1 MRLVFFYG
9 AVGLSVS
16 TLGYLSIKKVTHE
29 LGAVDAYSCHFCSVC
44 SPSIQEKVRSYIAQE
59 ARLPSLSLAV
69 VAHTLAEKFPSLK
82 KVSCTKDGAKVVH
95 IQCQSVQPF
104 FCLNDTHVLADAD
117 RVLEKEC
124 FSPES
129 LSSLPIIEVVA
140 VSQGMPVLSSQ
151 AKEGMHHISRELFD
165 RYQMT
170 WIDDTQIWLREKN
183 SPSFSLV
190 FHTNSLPDE
199 KIMSECEKIKKE
211 FESSGLI
218 SPQGKKRWVADI
230 RFANQIIL
238 SADTGGRFNG

>member
-29 LGAVDAYSCHFCSVC
+29 LGAVDAYSCHFCSAC
-44 SPSIQEKVRSYIAQE
+44 SQSMQEKVRSYIAQE
-59 ARLPSLSLAV
+59 TQLPSLPLAV
-69 VAHTLAEKFPSLK
+69 VAHTLAQKFPSLK
-82 KVSCTKDGAKVVH
+82 KVSCTKDGAKIVQ
-95 IQCQSVQPF
+95 IYCQNAQPL
-104 FCLNDTHVLADAD
+104 FCLNDTHVFTDTD
-117 RVLEKEC
+117 RVIEKEC

-129 LSSLPIIEVVA
+129 VSSLPSIAVVA
-140 VSQGMPVLSSQ
+140 VSQGVPVLSAQ
-151 AKEGMHHISRELFD
+151 AKKSMHTVFHELFD

-170 WIDDTQIWLREKN
+170 WIDDTQVLLREKN
-183 SPSFSLV
+183 SSSFSLV
-190 FHTNSLPDE
+190 FNTDSLPDK
-199 KIMSECEKIKKE
+199 KIIRECEQIKKE

-218 SPQGKKRWVADI
+218 VPQGKKRWVADM